1 MTSLQAAI
9 KILFTYLLGHSKND
23 NMMPNIVVKS
33 DVFVFN
39 AGVQTTISKVYGQSY
54 TPVFYGDTHVV
65 IWVAW
70 KMRRRKIKQIFKI
83 KSMTASKIFSFFLKI
98 Y

>member
-1 MTSLQAAI
+1 MDVPFVGGI
-9 KILFTYLLGHSKND
+9 ILFTYLLGHSKND

-39 AGVQTTISKVYGQSY
+39 ACVQTTISKVYGQSY

-65 IWVAW
+65 IWVTC
-70 KMRRRKIKQIFKI
+70 KMRGNLNRL
-83 KSMTASKIFSFFLKI
+83 LK
-98 Y
+98 

>member
-1 MTSLQAAI
+1 MDDPLQAAI

-23 NMMPNIVVKS
+23 NMMPDIVVKS

-39 AGVQTTISKVYGQSY
+39 AGVQTTISQVYGQSY

-65 IWVAW
+65 IWVTC
-70 KMRRRKIKQIFKI
+70 KMRECKI
-83 KSMTASKIFSFFLKI
+83 
-98 Y
+98 